1 MKSISEGGNIL
12 AHASTTR
19 LSLRKGRGELRI
31 AKIYDRNVLCLNT
44 VLWNRHFFSRAPQ
57 PFLIRFFHLLH
68 IFTFFPRP
76 IFPNIARI
84 SLNVCFSEGKRIFEC
99 GGSGEMTKFRYT
111 IRKKEYI
118 IQNCSPD
125 LPESEATFSITVGGV
140 DDAKD

>member
-1 MKSISEGGNIL
+1 MKSISVGGNIL

-44 VLWNRHFFSRAPQ
+44 VLWNRHFFSTFPDQ
-57 PFLIRFFHLLH
+57 LFSLVPHFHNFFL
-68 IFTFFPRP
+68 P
-76 IFPNIARI
+76 IFPHTAWI
-84 SLNVCFSEGKRIFEC
+84 SFNLFFSEGKRIFES
-99 GGSGEMTKFRYT
+99 GGEMTKFRYT

-125 LPESEATFSITVGGV
+125 LPESEATFAITVGGV